1 MRFINLLVFA
11 WECWRPKPETIFSS
25 DQASPSW
32 SSTLLTSLSTR
43 IFIFKNYFFTHS
55 IHWIH
60 YVHAKVMEIFKSHE
74 FLLHIVSSECPHCSP
89 PGSVRPRTL
98 REIVSSRSVL
108 TWPASS
114 GTTLMTPTPSSP
126 WSWSTTSRL
135 LWRSRGRFTVF

>member
-1 MRFINLLVFA
+1 MRFTNLLVFA
-11 WECWRPKPETIFSS
+11 WMLATKTRNYLLIRSS
-25 DQASPSW
+25 QSKLVLYPANI
-32 SSTLLTSLSTR
+32 SLNKN
-43 IFIFKNYFFTHS
+43 IYLQNYFFTHS

-74 FLLHIVSSECPHCSP
+74 LLLNIVSSECPHCSP